1 MSELR
6 PDVPPHL
13 FADTIRFGYDEAV
26 RMHALAPGPPLLEPD
41 SETFWLARIAM
52 QAALALPFMPDVP
65 HTRLLR
71 EALREFARSEVPS
84 RALEEQLKEV
94 LW

>member
-6 PDVPPHL
+6 PDVPAHL
-13 FADTIRFGYDEAV
+13 FADTIRFGYEEAV

-71 EALREFARSEVPS
+71 GALQEFATSEVPS
-84 RALEEQLKEV
+84 ARLAELLKEA